1 MSDLE
6 DDETPQL
13 SAHALAAL
21 QEFYA
26 EQKQQ
31 IEPGEDDKYNIGII
45 EENWQLSQF
54 WYSQET
60 ALRLAQEAIAAVGEG
75 GRIACVSAPSVYQKL
90 RELCRENFSIY
101 IFEYDK
107 RFAMYGEEFI
117 FYDYNNPL
125 DLPERIAAHSFDIVI
140 ADPPYL
146 SEECL
151 RKTSET
157 IKYLTRGKILLCTGQ
172 NQQPIWIPSR
182 HLKPYHEPDAKE
194 EILGGTRGPPGCSH
208 VETDNKEDTSPGE
221 QHSSGTATPLG
232 PDQEVDT
239 DGGRKSEEGGTTSYN
254 K

>member
-157 IKYLTRGKILLCTGQ
+157 IKYLTRGKILLCTG
-172 NQQPIWIPSR
+172 
-182 HLKPYHEPDAKE
+182 
-194 EILGGTRGPPGCSH
+194 LGS
-208 VETDNKEDTSPGE
+208 SPGA
-221 QHSSGTATPLG
+221 QTSHGVAGALKIHPDLCRASSGSPRAFKSKRCPSTNALGMSQVVVCAEASFSQYLLFASLWEKFPLCS
-232 PDQEVDT
+232 QL
-239 DGGRKSEEGGTTSYN
+239 KN
-254 K
+254 

>member
-31 IEPGEDDKYNIGII
+31 IDLGEDDKYNIGII

-90 RELCRENFSIY
+90 RELCRENFTVY

-157 IKYLTRGKILLCTGQ
+157 IKYLTRGKILLCTGA
-172 NQQPIWIPSR
+172 IM
-182 HLKPYHEPDAKE
+182 E
-194 EILGGTRGPPGCSH
+194 EQAAELLGVKMCTFVPKHTRNLANEFRCY
-208 VETDNKEDTSPGE
+208 VNYD
-221 QHSSGTATPLG
+221 SGLDCG
-232 PDQEVDT
+232 I
-239 DGGRKSEEGGTTSYN
+239 
-254 K
+254 

>member
-6 DDETPQL
+6 DDEKPQL

-31 IEPGEDDKYNIGII
+31 IDLGEDDKYNIGII

-90 RELCRENFSIY
+90 RELCRENLTIY

-107 RFAMYGEEFI
+107 RFAVYGEEFI

-157 IKYLTRGKILLCTGQ
+157 IKYLTRGKILLCTGA
-172 NQQPIWIPSR
+172 IM
-182 HLKPYHEPDAKE
+182 E
-194 EILGGTRGPPGCSH
+194 EQAAELLGVKMCTFVPKHTRNLANEFRCY
-208 VETDNKEDTSPGE
+208 VNYD
-221 QHSSGTATPLG
+221 SGLDCG
-232 PDQEVDT
+232 I
-239 DGGRKSEEGGTTSYN
+239 
-254 K
+254 